1 MEVIAVKVL
10 SSLFEEFGEKT
21 MARTSTFLEQQ
32 ARHIRFHVEVVTKRK
47 KRCLVYLNQVSQ
59 QVVNQ
64 LKQRR
69 YLVIRIK
76 IRV

>member
-1 MEVIAVKVL
+1 MKVL

-21 MARTSTFLEQQ
+21 MARTSTFLEQK

-47 KRCLVYLNQVSQ
+47 KEVFGVPKPSELSQ

-69 YLVIRIK
+69 YLVIRRK
-76 IRV
+76 RRL